1 MLQALPPP
9 ECEQPLPSWLRLSR
23 ADRNAIGST
32 ALADAL
38 KDNALKDDALTIRNF
53 DAEAFTGFCSDV
65 AVFEADDLI
74 DFYFVMER
82 LRDSALFAKP
92 YFELVQIVPAIED
105 GFRHFERIAA

>member
-1 MLQALPPP
+1 VLQALPPP

-38 KDNALKDDALTIRNF
+38 KDDALKDDAVTIRNF

-65 AVFEADDLI
+65 AAFEADDLI

>member
-38 KDNALKDDALTIRNF
+38 KDDAVTIRNF

>member
-1 MLQALPPP
+1 VLQALPPP